1 MFKLYFENLYKRTM
15 VKAYG
20 LASKAILGALEDG
33 GDCLDCGAGGG
44 HWFDRLSEQV
54 GMDKAKYF
62 GIEWNVDLVDQ
73 ARSRGLNV
81 VHRSLNTD
89 LPFENDKFT
98 CVFALSV
105 LEHLI
110 NGCRFLTECHRVL
123 REKGTLII
131 LTPNISTYF
140 TLFLILLGKM
150 PSTGPHPDSSALM
163 KREEI
168 FELGPDYIV
177 PDLESQ
183 TPVYRHLVVY
193 SFRVLKKYLQ
203 VVGFSHVTGYG
214 FGLYPFPNLMQ
225 PFLEKIDPYHC
236 HQTVFIAQK

>member
-1 MFKLYFENLYKRTM
+1 M
-15 VKAYG
+15 VESYG
-20 LASKAILGALEDG
+20 LAEREILRVLEGAG
-33 GDCLDCGAGGG
+33 NCLDCGAGGG

-73 ARSRGLNV
+73 ARSRGLNMV
-81 VHRSLNTD
+81 QQSLNTD
-89 LPFENDKFT
+89 LPFENEQFS

-110 NGCRFLTECHRVL
+110 NGCRFLAECHRVL

-140 TLFLILLGKM
+140 TLFLILIGKM

-163 KREEI
+163 KSEEI
-168 FELGPDYIV
+168 FKLGPDSIV

-203 VVGFSHVTGYG
+203 VVGFSHVAGYG
-214 FGLYPFPNLMQ
+214 FGLYPFPNFMQ
-225 PFLEKIDPYHC
+225 HFLEKIDPYHC
-236 HQTVFIAQK
+236 HQMVFIAQKQNELS